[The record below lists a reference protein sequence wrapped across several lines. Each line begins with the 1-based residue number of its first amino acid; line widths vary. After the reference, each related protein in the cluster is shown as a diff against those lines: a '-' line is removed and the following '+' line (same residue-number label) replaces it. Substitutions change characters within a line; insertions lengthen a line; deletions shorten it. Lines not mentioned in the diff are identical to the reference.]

1 MCFIFYFILQDLS
14 SLPPIRSR
22 DTLSSLVILNKV
34 FHSNQATPLSK
45 DILLSKDTLHSRDTR
60 LNKDIL
66 PNSSPRLSLN
76 SNSKGQY
83 TVMTLRVDSSKM
95 SRMPASGPDLEI
107 KPSGG
112 TSSAECT
119 GS

>member
-34 FHSNQATPLSK
+34 FHSSQATPLNRATP
-45 DILLSKDTLHSRDTR
+45 LSRDTP

-66 PNSSPRLSLN
+66 LNRGTLLNSTPKSSLN
-76 SNSKGQY
+76 SKAQF
-83 TVMTLRVDSSKM
+83 TRMTSRVDSSKM

>member
-34 FHSNQATPLSK
+34 FHSSQGIPLNK
-45 DILLSKDTLHSRDTR
+45 DILLSRDTPLNR
-60 LNKDIL
+60 DIPLNKDI
-66 PNSSPRLSLN
+66 PLN
-76 SNSKGQY
+76 STPKSSLNSKGQF
-83 TVMTLRVDSSKM
+83 TRMTSKVVSSKM
-95 SRMPASGPDLEI
+95 SRMPASAPDLEI